1 VGILFISLFIS
12 SLATQVIEPSE
23 RAQSRTHRFS
33 VHEEYTPEHWKLIP
47 RTKIVPPEQ
56 LKLIGSTPD
65 DYFTFIPTYI
75 GTILPGKPLVWE
87 STCFKSCSGQLSID
101 GNTSASLVIDV
112 HDKNTWLCDE
122 LYLLGYVGSFD
133 LVTYEI
139 TGTHKSTWEGGWP
152 DEEIFDLQNNGIRV
166 FRFPDGTPGTAT
178 EVFETMMLFFG
189 ALIGAYVPPWT
200 AEDNLKFLA
209 DHMGVVMEERTIQN
223 VTIPKSEFQSG
234 DFLGIMRLDGLDP
247 MLAWAMGAHTGHTT
261 ITWWIDNEL
270 YVLESTISSNYWP
283 TNGVQ
288 KTLFDVWIKQA
299 ELANY
304 NVVHLPL
311 NPEIAKKLDSKAA
324 LEFFNSVEG
333 IPYGFHNQFTGWID
347 TPQGNYPPPL
357 HSQAVML
364 LASYAEWVM
373 GQEGNTFDYLAQT
386 LNKRLGTTGL
396 SINQAYMEGAKRG
409 IILLDS

>member
-1 VGILFISLFIS
+1 
-12 SLATQVIEPSE
+12 
-23 RAQSRTHRFS
+23 
-33 VHEEYTPEHWKLIP
+33 
-47 RTKIVPPEQ
+47 
-56 LKLIGSTPD
+56 
-65 DYFTFIPTYI
+65 
-75 GTILPGKPLVWE
+75 
-87 STCFKSCSGQLSID
+87 
-101 GNTSASLVIDV
+101 
-112 HDKNTWLCDE
+112 
-122 LYLLGYVGSFD
+122 
-133 LVTYEI
+133 
-139 TGTHKSTWEGGWP
+139 
-152 DEEIFDLQNNGIRV
+152 
-166 FRFPDGTPGTAT
+166 
-178 EVFETMMLFFG
+178 MMLFFG
-189 ALIGAYVPPWT
+189 ALIGAYVPPCT

-234 DFLGIMRLDGLDP
+234 DFLGILRLDGLDP

-299 ELANY
+299 ALANY

-311 NPEIAKKLDSKAA
+311 NPEIAKKMDTKAA

-373 GQEGNTFDYLAQT
+373 GQEGNTFDYLAQ
-386 LNKRLGTTGL
+386 N
-396 SINQAYMEGAKRG
+396 S
-409 IILLDS
+409 